1 MVAGGER
8 EAAEIRQL
16 KACISDLIS
25 IQALPTIWSGGPPS
39 AIVSI
44 LLDALLEMLELAFV
58 FIRVK
63 ETIAGSPIEAVRFA
77 ADRSLSVGARE
88 FGQVL
93 TDWLGDFTPAS
104 LSLVRKPLEGGV
116 MSAAFCP
123 LGLQGELGLL
133 AAGCGR
139 TDFPTPAE
147 KLLLNLATNQATIGL
162 HHVAHM
168 TEQSRIA
175 FELDRE
181 VARRTNELVKVNEEL
196 RREIADRKRAAEQLR
211 RSEAY
216 LAEAQRLSQTGVFG
230 WTPSTG
236 DLHWSD
242 ESFRIFEID
251 PTVKPTVELALQRV
265 HPDDRA
271 LVRQLIDEASRGEKG
286 FDVMH
291 RLLMPNGSVKY
302 VHVVSHAVTD
312 GAGNLEV
319 VGALMNITAA
329 KRAED
334 AFHRAQAELSHVTRV
349 ATLGELTAS
358 ITHEVNQPLASIV
371 TNAETGLRWL
381 ARATP
386 NIEEARSALERII
399 RDAHRASAVVRRTR
413 ELYKK
418 ADSEKARLDI
428 NDVISDAI
436 LLVQRQA
443 TNSEVSL
450 RVELSPELPAIS
462 GDRVQLQQV
471 VINLVINGVEAMQ
484 DIADRPRELWIRSRL
499 HDEGGVL
506 VAIEDAGVGIAPEDI
521 DRLFQAFFTTKRT
534 GMGMGLSIS
543 RSIIE
548 SHGGCVWAVP
558 NAGPGATFNFAL
570 PRMTGGSA
578 R

>member
-1 MVAGGER
+1 MLAQGER
-8 EAAEIRQL
+8 DAAEVRQL

-39 AIVSI
+39 LIVGT
-44 LLDALLEMLELAFV
+44 LLDALLEMLDLAFV

-77 ADRSLSVGARE
+77 ADQNRSAGRRE

-93 TDWLGDFTPAS
+93 SDWLGDFTPAS
-104 LSLVRKPLEGGV
+104 PSLVRKSREDGV
-116 MSAAFCP
+116 VAAFCP

-133 AAGCGR
+133 AAGCER
-139 TDFPTPAE
+139 TDFPTPTE

-162 HHVAHM
+162 RQAAHM

-181 VARRTNELVKVNEEL
+181 VARRTNELVKVNDEL

-236 DLHWSD
+236 DLRWSD
-242 ESFRIFEID
+242 ESFRIFEIA

-286 FDVMH
+286 FDVTH
-291 RLLMPNGSVKY
+291 RLLMPDGSVKY

-381 ARATP
+381 AREAP
-386 NIEEARSALERII
+386 NLEEARSALERII

-418 ADSEKARLDI
+418 ADPEKARLDI

-436 LLVQRQA
+436 LLMQRQA
-443 TNSEVSL
+443 TRSDVSL
-450 RVELSPELPAIS
+450 RVELSPALPAIS

-471 VINLVINGVEAMQ
+471 VINLIINGVEAMQ
-484 DIADRPRELWIRSRL
+484 DTADGPRELWVRSRL
-499 HDEGGVL
+499 HEEGGVL
-506 VAIEDAGVGIAPEDI
+506 VGIEDAGVGIASEDI
-521 DRLFQAFFTTKRT
+521 DRLFQAFYTTKRA
-534 GMGMGLSIS
+534 GMGMGLSIC

-548 SHGGCVWAVP
+548 AHGGCVWATP

-570 PRMTGGSA
+570 PGMTEGSA